1 MARADKIEGG
11 VSVSGTGTARIS
23 GGITGKGEKYVHP
36 VYKNM
41 DASARAAADKV
52 AAMQVKNVGT
62 AKSVGESVK
71 KANETIKSLANT
83 KGSRTSNTS
92 DKRKIYRGSEG

>member
-1 MARADKIEGG
+1 MPKDIKVGDFGGMGGRA
-11 VSVSGTGTARIS
+11 S
-23 GGITGKGEKYVHP
+23 GGIGSGGGKWVHP

-41 DASARAAADKV
+41 NESQRKAADKV

-71 KANETIKSLANT
+71 KANETIKKVANT
-83 KGSRTSNTS
+83 KGSKTSNIS
-92 DKRKIYRGSEG
+92 DKRKIYRGSGG